1 MEKPHMT
8 DESASKPK
16 APPPYIAFKTL
27 LNLIERMERE
37 GIPGRIDPTYLD
49 NLAGGYQGQVFSAL
63 RSLGLMG
70 DDRKPTGVLNALV
83 SMPERREELVA
94 ELIQRVYPWTFT
106 LGPDATHG
114 QLEEAFRDN
123 APNLGTHAREKAMTF
138 YMHAA
143 RYAKIPLSKHFK
155 GGSKGSA
162 NSASSKAPRRRT
174 FRVRET
180 APLGSGPPAG
190 ASSSDEQRKD
200 AYFKLLIDLAASAKE
215 KGEIQKDIL
224 DRLEKL
230 LPGQRGGD
238 A

>member
-1 MEKPHMT
+1 MT
-8 DESASKPK
+8 ADTPTQAKAS
-16 APPPYIAFKTL
+16 PPYIAFKTL

-37 GIPGRIDPTYLD
+37 GIPARIDPTYLD

-70 DDRKPTGVLNALV
+70 DDRKPTGILTALV
-83 SMPERREELVA
+83 SMPDRREELVA

-143 RYAKIPLSKHFK
+143 KYAKLPLSKHFK
-155 GGSKGSA
+155 GSSKGSSNA
-162 NSASSKAPRRRT
+162 AGSKAPRRRT

-180 APLGSGPPAG
+180 TPPASNPPPG
-190 ASSSDEQRKD
+190 APSSDEQRKD

-215 KGEIQKDIL
+215 KGEVQKDIL
-224 DRLEKL
+224 DRLERL
-230 LPGQRGGD
+230 LPGQQGGD
-238 A
+238 GV